1 MEKTKFSRIESSS
14 KLEKVQT
21 FESNLLVI
29 SFISFLG
36 IATVWRMG
44 GLLRLVGILI
54 LVDCYIYAVDRRVG
68 EGDEFWARMSKPAM
82 AGLLILSLL
91 LFFEHF
97 HIF

>member
-29 SFISFLG
+29 SFISFLF
-36 IATVWRMG
+36 ISTVWGMG
-44 GLLRLVGILI
+44 GLLMLLGILL
-54 LVDCYIYAVDRRVG
+54 LVNFYIYTVYRRVG
-68 EGDEFWARMSKPAM
+68 GGGEFWSTRSKPAI
-82 AGLLILSLL
+82 AGVLILSLL
-91 LFFEHF
+91 LFLEHF